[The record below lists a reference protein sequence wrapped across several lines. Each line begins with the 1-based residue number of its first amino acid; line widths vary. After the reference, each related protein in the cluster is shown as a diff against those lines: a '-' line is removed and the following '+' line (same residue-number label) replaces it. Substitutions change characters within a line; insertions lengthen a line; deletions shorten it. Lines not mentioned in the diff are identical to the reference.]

1 MDIYKV
7 QSWGPA
13 VGIGVTQSKHLH
25 LAAIG
30 KTNNPQSPY
39 YVVNELVAA
48 EIGRR
53 LRLPVPPNCVV
64 QNDEGIPFFASLNFN
79 LTGDSLPPI
88 IPERFRDTFKECC
101 ADVIVFDAYICNGDR
116 HTRNMSADYSHPA
129 RYSLFDHSPALLGS
143 GNSVIA
149 RLDTVNKSLGIGGHC
164 LTGMV
169 TDDRHFDRIL
179 KRVEGLE
186 EYFIRDVVEGS
197 EEYGINPDE
206 IKRFVEFLLERQP
219 KVRKLLSEQKKIFT
233 GVKQWSLL

>member
-1 MDIYKV
+1 M
-7 QSWGPA
+7 
-13 VGIGVTQSKHLH
+13 TQSKHLH

-30 KTNNPQSPY
+30 KTNDAHNPY

-64 QNDEGIPFFASLNFN
+64 QNDDGMPFFASLNFN

-88 IPERFRDTFKECC
+88 IPERFRDTFTECC

-116 HTRNMSADYSHPA
+116 HTRNLSADYSPPA
-129 RYSLFDHSPALLGS
+129 RYNLFDHSHALLGS
-143 GNSVIA
+143 GNAGIQ
-149 RLDTVNKSLGIGGHC
+149 RLETLKENLGIGGHC
-164 LTGMV
+164 LTAMV

-186 EYFIRDVVEGS
+186 EYFIRDVVESS
-197 EEYGINPDE
+197 EEYGLKPE
-206 IKRFVEFLLERQP
+206 ERKRFLEFLLQRQHM
-219 KVRKLLSEQKKIFT
+219 VRTLLSGQKSIFT
-233 GVKQWSLL
+233 GVTQWSLL